1 MENFSISYDI
11 KLTFKISDKNK
22 ELKFEQLRANVLKSI
37 NDYVRNLFY
46 FDFDGFT
53 FRSRI
58 ENVKIESVKSFL
70 TLYFINLERRENVKI
85 ILKDVKEKESS
96 YDLSIFFTIMSTIT
110 NFNNIQRFVDYIEN
124 NLRNVFETSLNN
136 DTTLEQNSQILNES
150 TTTTN
155 ITNSNVN
162 MEKNPKMIYLGV
174 ILFVCLFIANF
185 FANKYFNKDNENLSV
200 QEIEKIIDKK
210 IDYYDT
216 MKNLNQGIIDLNKRI
231 DSIEKN
237 SNTKTTK

>member
-1 MENFSISYDI
+1 
-11 KLTFKISDKNK
+11 
-22 ELKFEQLRANVLKSI
+22 
-37 NDYVRNLFY
+37 
-46 FDFDGFT
+46 
-53 FRSRI
+53 
-58 ENVKIESVKSFL
+58 
-70 TLYFINLERRENVKI
+70 
-85 ILKDVKEKESS
+85 
-96 YDLSIFFTIMSTIT
+96 
-110 NFNNIQRFVDYIEN
+110 
-124 NLRNVFETSLNN
+124 
-136 DTTLEQNSQILNES
+136 
-150 TTTTN
+150 
-155 ITNSNVN
+155 
-162 MEKNPKMIYLGV
+162 MEKNPKINFLIIGV